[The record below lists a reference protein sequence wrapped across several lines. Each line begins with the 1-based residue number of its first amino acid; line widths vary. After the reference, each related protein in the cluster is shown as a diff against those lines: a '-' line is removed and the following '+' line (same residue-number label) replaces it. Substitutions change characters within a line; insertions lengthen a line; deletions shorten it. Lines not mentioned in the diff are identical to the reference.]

1 MSTAYILINCE
12 AGTEQETIGKLNK
25 LSGVVEI
32 SEVNGIYDLVVK
44 MYSDAV
50 ENMKQTI
57 TRHIRTINTIRSTM
71 TLLVIEQKEKVEHN
85 KAEVR
90 ISCSPLVS
98 NKWSY
103 L

>member
-1 MSTAYILINCE
+1 MMEQLIGMSTAYILINCE
-12 AGTEQETIGKLNK
+12 AGTEQETK

-32 SEVNGIYDLVVK
+32 SEVNGIYDLIVK

-71 TLLVIEQKEKVEHN
+71 TLIVIE
-85 KAEVR
+85 
-90 ISCSPLVS
+90 
-98 NKWSY
+98 
-103 L
+103 

>member
-1 MSTAYILINCE
+1 MMKQLISMSTAYILINCE

-44 MYSDAV
+44 IYSDAV

-71 TLLVIEQKEKVEHN
+71 TLLVIE
-85 KAEVR
+85 
-90 ISCSPLVS
+90 
-98 NKWSY
+98 
-103 L
+103 

>member
-1 MSTAYILINCE
+1 MMLI
-12 AGTEQETIGKLNK
+12 
-25 LSGVVEI
+25 
-32 SEVNGIYDLVVK
+32 
-44 MYSDAV
+44 
-50 ENMKQTI
+50 
-57 TRHIRTINTIRSTM
+57 
-71 TLLVIEQKEKVEHN
+71 VIEYKEIVEHN